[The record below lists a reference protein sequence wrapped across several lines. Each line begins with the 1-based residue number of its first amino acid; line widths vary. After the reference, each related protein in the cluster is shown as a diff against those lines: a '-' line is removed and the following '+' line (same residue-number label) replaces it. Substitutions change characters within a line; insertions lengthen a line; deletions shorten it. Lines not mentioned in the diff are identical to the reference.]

1 MRIIKGSRISTSKGV
16 HVCIGKW
23 FQGGKPS
30 LYEFIKEYDEPIAT
44 DILIIKAELVDKM
57 LNENKIKIL

>member
-1 MRIIKGSRISTSKGV
+1 MTIIKGSRINTSKGI

-30 LYEFIKEYDEPIAT
+30 LYEFIKEYEEPMAT
-44 DILIIKAELVDKM
+44 DILIIKAELIDKM
-57 LNENKIKIL
+57 LKEKKIQIL